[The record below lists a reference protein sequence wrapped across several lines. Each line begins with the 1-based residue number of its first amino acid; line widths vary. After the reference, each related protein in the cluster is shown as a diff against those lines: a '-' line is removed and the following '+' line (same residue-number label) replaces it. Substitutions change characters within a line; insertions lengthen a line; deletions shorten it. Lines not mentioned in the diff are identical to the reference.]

1 MEMIFVLM
9 ISSFVLLLIIVLLLA
24 LASRKKPERAPPF
37 CESEDYRKSESD
49 IQKIKKQILAK

>member
-1 MEMIFVLM
+1 MEMLFILL
-9 ISSFVLLLIIVLLLA
+9 ISSLVLLLIIVLLLS

-37 CESEDYRKSESD
+37 CEIEDYRDPETD